1 MTISPCGRRLT
12 IEFCLVVCVLLFITM
27 PGSLVLAGFD
37 PPYGLMAGATTWI
50 SAFVGLSP
58 VALLYLL
65 IRWDALGRL
74 AVPVTVA
81 FTASV
86 LVIAYGTWSLAQ
98 PLHAN
103 FAAPGYSPS
112 FPAFCL
118 VSVLSAGISLML
130 FPIGMLPGNYF
141 NDPVFTTL
149 GTVNLVTLVIILVL
163 WWIRSRGD

>member
-1 MTISPCGRRLT
+1 
-12 IEFCLVVCVLLFITM
+12 M

-37 PPYGLMAGATTWI
+37 PPYGLMAGITTWI

-81 FTASV
+81 CAVSV

-103 FAAPGYSPS
+103 FAAPGYVQS
-112 FPAFCL
+112 FPAFCF
-118 VSVLSAGISLML
+118 VSVLSAGMSLML
-130 FPIGMLPGNYF
+130 FPIGILPGNYF
-141 NDPVFTTL
+141 NDPVFRIL
-149 GTVNLVTLVIILVL
+149 GTVNLCILAIIVL
-163 WWIRSRGD
+163 LWRIRSRGD